1 MGTISWSAKA
11 GNILGF
17 SCLFVEQLR
26 RHPRITRL
34 NEFVAS
40 GIQNSSHQYDLSILE
55 AQGFAILDLA

>member
-11 GNILGF
+11 GNILDF

-40 GIQNSSHQYDLSILE
+40 GVRNSSHQ
-55 AQGFAILDLA
+55 